1 MGGSVRKGAVHRTAY
16 RILPAHCTAR
26 RRTGNTG
33 LPAAEGR
40 VEPWRAALRQVRKQA
55 AAWGWAR
62 AAQWAG
68 PQAAGQLPGMV
79 YKMWRPPR
87 KMRFG
92 MLCGW
97 KTAWPKPPERRRE
110 TDQARAR
117 PHKRWRP
124 AAAPFRAGGT
134 RHDTNHTGAA
144 HWCRSFRWNQETQE
158 YVPIPTDM
166 RSLNWRFLA
175 NRIHKRRRGKG

>member
-1 MGGSVRKGAVHRTAY
+1 MHRTAY

-68 PQAAGQLPGMV
+68 LQAAGQLPGMV
-79 YKMWRPPR
+79 YKMWRTPR

-144 HWCRSFRWNQETQE
+144 HWCRSFRWNRETQE
-158 YVPIPTDM
+158 YVPIPTIYA
-166 RSLNWRFLA
+166 FIKLA
-175 NRIHKRRRGKG
+175 LSGKPHT